1 MIDDGEYAGVVDRI
15 EEGIAVVL
23 LEEDGD
29 VFAECHLDPETLP
42 EEGRHEGAVCRF
54 ELECGEVIDVTYRS
68 AETSERKERAQ
79 RRFDRLSRRPD
90 ESRDRE

>member
-1 MIDDGEYAGVVDRI
+1 MIDGEYTGVVDRI

-29 VFAECHLDPETLP
+29 VCEEFHLDPGRLP

-54 ELECGEVIDVTYRS
+54 ELEGGAVIDVTYRS
-68 AETSERKERAQ
+68 AETGDRRERAR

-90 ESRDRE
+90 EPRDRE